1 MVLADS
7 RYAEM
12 NHQTFPSWIRSS
24 IQTHPSSDSILP
36 PIQRFFM
43 ERGILV
49 ERSKQMMDNDE
60 SYKIVERKRGP
71 MSPFYDNNLENE
83 MKRRKKEDAKEAST
97 RQMLQM
103 YAKDLGVD
111 EQKFMENG
119 IGKVHKFNMKIKLK
133 KWLNT
138 KNQRETD
145 ENQLPINSQQN
156 MQILKQMNRE
166 KKRKSGPKLR
176 LSDDYFDT
184 AES

>member
-1 MVLADS
+1 VVLADS

-36 PIQRFFM
+36 PIQRFFK

-60 SYKIVERKRGP
+60 SFKIVERKRGP
-71 MSPFYDNNLENE
+71 FCDDNFENE
-83 MKRRKKEDAKEAST
+83 MKRRKREDAKEAST

-111 EQKFMENG
+111 EQKFMKNG
-119 IGKVHKFNMKIKLK
+119 IGKVHKL
-133 KWLNT
+133 L
-138 KNQRETD
+138 
-145 ENQLPINSQQN
+145 
-156 MQILKQMNRE
+156 
-166 KKRKSGPKLR
+166 
-176 LSDDYFDT
+176 
-184 AES
+184 